1 MRLFKK
7 KRIGA
12 VTLEFLFAFI
22 FLLIFFVV
30 IFAFQIITLH
40 RIEASYSTWR
50 IERVRGISNGALPSS
65 DKTSDEETGLTGNE
79 TFDGA
84 VMKTLKDSNILIKLI
99 KAEGDEQQTTSPG
112 YEITYNIDLLKG
124 ILKYI
129 GDTSDAPKENIR
141 WTEPKWPKIIPENN

>member
-1 MRLFKK
+1 MRLFK

-12 VTLEFLFAFI
+12 VALEFLFAFI

-50 IERVRGISNGALPSS
+50 IERVWGISNGALPSS
-65 DKTSDEETGLTGNE
+65 DKTSEEETGITGSE

-84 VMKTLKDSNILIKLI
+84 VMETLKNSNILINLI
-99 KAEGDEQQTTSPG
+99 KSDGDEQQITSPG

-141 WTEPKWPKIIPENN
+141 WTEPKWPKIIPDHN